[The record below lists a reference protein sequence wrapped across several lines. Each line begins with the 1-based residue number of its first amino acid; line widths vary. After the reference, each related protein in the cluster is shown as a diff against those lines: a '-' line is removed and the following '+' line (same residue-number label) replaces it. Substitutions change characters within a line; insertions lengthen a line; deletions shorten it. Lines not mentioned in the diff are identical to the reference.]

1 MLEPE
6 LQKYIYKNE
15 LYKNKLTSQQLAK
28 LKKAESTADLDEIFT
43 APEVFTVTA
52 KAELTEQLPSN
63 YKPVLMFCSEDEL
76 EKVRGIIEW
85 HVCEDSGI
93 SEQTK
98 DILRKI
104 FAREKTK
111 ENA

>member
-28 LKKAESTADLDEIFT
+28 LKKAESTADLDELFT

-63 YKPVLMFCSEDEL
+63 YKPVLIFCSEDEL

-85 HVCEDSGI
+85 NVCEDSGI
-93 SEQTK
+93 SEQTT
-98 DILRKI
+98 DILRKM
-104 FAREKTK
+104 FAGEKKK

>member
-1 MLEPE
+1 M
-6 LQKYIYKNE
+6 
-15 LYKNKLTSQQLAK
+15 
-28 LKKAESTADLDEIFT
+28 
-43 APEVFTVTA
+43 TA

-76 EKVRGIIEW
+76 EKVRGIIEQ
-85 HVCEDSGI
+85 HVCEDSDI

-98 DILRKI
+98 DILRKM
-104 FAREKTK
+104 FAGEMKK